1 MKLSSLFNPT
11 YGIIR
16 SVIAL
21 LLGLAFVIWPDI
33 AVNASVRVLGAAMIL
48 VGGISLGINYLG
60 KERLGAMFAVSGIIA
75 VVFGIILLAFPDFFV
90 ELQGYLFGALMIFFS
105 IGQIVMLLT
114 AGKFTKVKFTFYVVP
129 ILLFIGGVAL
139 LAKPYKTIE
148 ALFVMFGIALIVYA
162 IYEFIVALRFRK
174 VFKENEKEAIEA
186 AAEEAEAEVLESK
199 PLDEAAA
206 AVEDAVEA
214 AEAGDVPEE

>member
-1 MKLSSLFNPT
+1 MKLSSLFHPA
-11 YGIIR
+11 YGIMR

-33 AVNASVRVLGAAMIL
+33 AVSASVRVLGAAMIL
-48 VGGISLGINYLG
+48 VGAISLGINYLG

-90 ELQGYLFGALMIFFS
+90 ELQGYLFGAMMIFFS

-114 AGKFTKVKFTFYVVP
+114 AGKFAKVKFAFYIVP
-129 ILLFIGGVAL
+129 IVLFIGGVAL

-148 ALFVMFGIALIVYA
+148 ALFVIFGIALIVYA
-162 IYEFIVALRFRK
+162 VYEFIVALRFRK
-174 VFKENEKEAIEA
+174 VFNAEEAALEA
-186 AAEEAEAEVLESK
+186 AAEEVEAEVLDSK
-199 PLDEAAA
+199 PLKDVPGEAAGEA
-206 AVEDAVEA
+206 ADAVGE
-214 AEAGDVPEE
+214 